1 MSHVE
6 LLIFDLDGT
15 LIDSKR
21 DIATSV
27 NLTFRDMGLP
37 EKPNELIYS
46 FVGNGVRQ
54 LMIDAVGVND
64 PNLIDQTLQCFETH
78 YLKHLLDETCLF
90 PGVKEVLDHFQDK
103 KIALVTNKPVT
114 YTDKI
119 AEGLHFLEIFD
130 LIVAAKPSLQLK
142 PHPEMLLTTLET
154 LDIDPRKA
162 VMIGDSLNDIHAAQA
177 AGVLSCGVAYGFGD
191 AEELKIANPDFLIDS
206 SEELIGI
213 FS

>member
-1 MSHVE
+1 MPHIE

-21 DIATSV
+21 DIASAV
-27 NLTFRDMGLP
+27 NLTFRDMGLS

-54 LMIDAVGVND
+54 LMIDAVGGED
-64 PNLIDQTLQCFETH
+64 PDLIDQTLECFETH
-78 YLKHLLDETCLF
+78 YLEHLLDETCLF
-90 PGVKEVLDHFQDK
+90 PGVKEVLDHFKDK
-103 KIALVTNKPVT
+103 KMAMVTNKPVA

-119 AEGLHFLEIFD
+119 AEGLNFLEIFD
-130 LIVAAKPSLQLK
+130 LILAAKPGMRLK
-142 PHPEMLLTTLET
+142 PHPEMLLKT
-154 LDIDPRKA
+154 LDELDVDPTKT

-177 AGVLSCGVAYGFGD
+177 AGVVSCAVSYGFGD
-191 AEELKIANPDFLIDS
+191 AEALKTANPDFLIAS
-206 SEELIGI
+206 SEELIDI